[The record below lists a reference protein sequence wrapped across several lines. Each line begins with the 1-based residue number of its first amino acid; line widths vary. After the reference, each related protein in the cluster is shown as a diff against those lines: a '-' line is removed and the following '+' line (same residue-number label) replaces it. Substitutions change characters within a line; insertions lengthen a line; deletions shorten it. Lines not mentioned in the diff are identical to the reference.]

1 MTQKMRNVLR
11 VVVGLLFL
19 GLGIVIGS
27 TISIKKTYPFFR
39 YKSISEYPIMQT
51 IGFTIEKG
59 SDGKFYHK
67 GIYSERKRRQL
78 VPWFGKEMNIIM
90 SSDSIINFDSQS
102 QFSGFDT
109 SIVSFSGEEIL
120 PKCSGNTKL
129 LVQWRFQVDTFY
141 LSMKKIDGT
150 YSIDVHK

>member
-1 MTQKMRNVLR
+1 MTQKMRYVLR

-27 TISIKKTYPFFR
+27 TISIKKSYPFFR
-39 YKSISEYPIMQT
+39 YKSIAEYPIMQT

-67 GIYSERKRRQL
+67 GIYSERKRRRL
-78 VPWFGKEMNIIM
+78 VPWFGKEMNIIV
-90 SSDSIINFDSQS
+90 SSDSIINFDSQN

-120 PKCSGNTKL
+120 PKCNGNTRL
-129 LVQWRFQVDTFY
+129 LVQGRSQVDTFY
-141 LSMKKIDGT
+141 LTLKQIDGM